1 MATIVIK
8 SSLEV
13 DPAKM
18 LGLGLHGLITQIN
31 PEKLKTN
38 I

>member
-13 DPAKM
+13 DPTKI
-18 LGLGLHGLITQIN
+18 LGPGLHGLITQVN

>member
-18 LGLGLHGLITQIN
+18 LGPGLHGLITQVN
-31 PEKLKTN
+31 LEKLKTN